1 MMSGM
6 RRSIACLCASVPLCL
21 CGEISR
27 MTSQIARSYL
37 YVPGNRPER
46 FDKAC
51 AAGADAV
58 IVDLEDAVPP
68 TEKDSARAAMAAW
81 LSPDKAVLV
90 RVNASGSEWFDRDL
104 AACDVAGVIGV
115 ILPKAEKIG
124 DAVVSLCRKRGV
136 ALFPLIET
144 AVGMSQA
151 EAVAATP
158 CVQRLMFG
166 TIDFQFEL
174 GIDGDGDELLAFR
187 SRLVLASR
195 LAGIQSPVDGPC
207 TSWADTALLIADSRR
222 ARKLGF
228 GGKLCIHP
236 KQVANVNAAF
246 SPDETEIAWAHKVLE
261 AAKRSGGAAVA
272 VDGRMIDRPVIL
284 KAEQIARQAA
294 RNAK

>member
-1 MMSGM
+1 MN
-6 RRSIACLCASVPLCL
+6 
-21 CGEISR
+21 
-27 MTSQIARSYL
+27 SQIARSYL

-68 TEKDSARAAMAAW
+68 AEKDSARAALASW
-81 LSPDKAVLV
+81 LSPDKSVLI
-90 RVNASGSEWFDRDL
+90 RVNAAGSDWFSRDL
-104 AACDVAGVIGV
+104 AACDAAGVAGV
-115 ILPKAEKIG
+115 ILPKAEKV
-124 DAVVSLCRKRGV
+124 DEDVVTLCRRKGL

-144 AVGMSQA
+144 AAGMAQA
-151 EAVAATP
+151 EAVAAMP

-174 GIDGDGDELLAFR
+174 GVDGDGDELLAFR

-207 TSWADTALLIADSRR
+207 TSWEDQGLLMADSRR
-222 ARKLGF
+222 ARRLGF

-236 KQVANVNAAF
+236 KQVATVNAAF
-246 SPDETEIAWAHKVLE
+246 SPSEVEIAWARKVLD
-261 AAKRSGGAAVA
+261 AAQRSGGAAVA

-284 KAEQIARQAA
+284 KAEQIVRQAA
-294 RNAK
+294 RDAN

>member
-1 MMSGM
+1 MS
-6 RRSIACLCASVPLCL
+6 ADV
-21 CGEISR
+21 
-27 MTSQIARSYL
+27 ARSYL

-68 TEKDSARAAMAAW
+68 AEKDAARKAVSAW
-81 LSPDKAVLV
+81 LSADKTVLV
-90 RVNASGSEWFDRDL
+90 RVNAAGSEWFERDL
-104 AACDVAGVIGV
+104 AACDVPGVTGV
-115 ILPKAEKIG
+115 VLPKAEIVEARAIALCQRRKI
-124 DAVVSLCRKRGV
+124 

-144 AVGMSQA
+144 AVGMAHA
-151 EAVAATP
+151 ETVAATP

-187 SRLVLASR
+187 SRLVLASK

-207 TSWADTALLIADSRR
+207 TSWEDPELLLADSRR

-236 KQVANVNAAF
+236 KQVVTVNAAF
-246 SPDETEIAWAHKVLE
+246 SPSDAEIEWARKVLD
-261 AAKRSGGAAVA
+261 AAERSGGAAVA

-284 KAEQIARQAA
+284 KAEQIVALANRRAS
-294 RNAK
+294 

>member
-1 MMSGM
+1 MSPD
-6 RRSIACLCASVPLCL
+6 V
-21 CGEISR
+21 
-27 MTSQIARSYL
+27 ARSYL
-37 YVPGNRPER
+37 YVPGNRPDR

-68 TEKDSARAAMAAW
+68 AEKEAARAALASW

-90 RVNASGSEWFDRDL
+90 RVNAAGSEWFVRDL
-104 AACDVAGVIGV
+104 AACDAAGVTGV
-115 ILPKAEKIG
+115 ILPKAEKVDEG
-124 DAVVSLCRKRGV
+124 AVSLCRRRGI

-144 AVGMSQA
+144 ASGMAQA
-151 EAVAATP
+151 ESVAATP

-174 GIDGDGDELLAFR
+174 GIDGDGDELLPFR

-207 TSWADTALLIADSRR
+207 TSWEDTELLIADSRR
-222 ARKLGF
+222 ARRLGF

-236 KQVANVNAAF
+236 KQVATVNAAF
-246 SPDETEIAWAHKVLE
+246 SPSEAEIAWAHKVLH

-294 RNAK
+294 RNTK

>member
-1 MMSGM
+1 MS
-6 RRSIACLCASVPLCL
+6 SAV
-21 CGEISR
+21 
-27 MTSQIARSYL
+27 ARSYL
-37 YVPGNRPER
+37 YVPGNRPDR

-68 TEKDSARAAMAAW
+68 AEKDSARAALASW

-90 RVNASGSEWFDRDL
+90 RVNAAGSEWFDRDL
-104 AACDVAGVIGV
+104 SVCDMAGVTGV
-115 ILPKAEKIG
+115 VLPKAEQIDVG
-124 DAVVSLCRKRGV
+124 VVSLCRRKGI

-144 AVGMSQA
+144 AVGMAWA

-158 CVQRLMFG
+158 CVQRVMFG

-207 TSWADTALLIADSRR
+207 TTWEDRELLVADSRR

-236 KQVANVNAAF
+236 KQVAHVNAAF
-246 SPDETEIAWAHKVLE
+246 APTAEEIEWARRVV
-261 AAKRSGGAAVA
+261 AAAAESKGAAVA
-272 VDGRMIDRPVIL
+272 MDGRMIDRPVIL
-284 KAEQIARQAA
+284 KAEQIVREAER
-294 RNAK
+294 RGM